1 MGRGNRGAE
10 IFREDR
16 DREIFIDT
24 LVETVDRTGWL
35 IHAWVLMST
44 HYHILLETPEANLV
58 AGMRWFPGTFT
69 QRYNAYHQE
78 YGHLFQGRYK
88 AKLIDDEEPSYFRSV
103 ADYIHLNPATAGLLD
118 PENPDLATY
127 RWSSFPDYL
136 NPPSKHPSWL
146 ETGRVFSCHHIQRN
160 TPTGRRAFEALMAEK
175 TQWVLREKGR
185 RVWQKQWRQHDRGWI
200 HGANT
205 FKKRMSEMIAEG
217 DDAGRRTV
225 YDREQKRGYGEA
237 AAENAL
243 MKAWEVVKLDPD
255 DLGELKKGDRRK
267 LLLAGWLRAHYSV
280 DRKWVAHRL
289 CLGHPS
295 RIYEG
300 VILYESPPV
309 GCKRM
314 REALDKISKLSG

>member
-200 HGANT
+200 HGDCRGGAKSVCVAVGPSLE
-205 FKKRMSEMIAEG
+205 FKRLPTEWTKSTPKIPQPNNNRVERRDGNRVVIAE
-217 DDAGRRTV
+217 DTQRPPL
-225 YDREQKRGYGEA
+225 KI
-237 AAENAL
+237 
-243 MKAWEVVKLDPD
+243 
-255 DLGELKKGDRRK
+255 GEL
-267 LLLAGWLRAHYSV
+267 V
-280 DRKWVAHRL
+280 DL
-289 CLGHPS
+289 
-295 RIYEG
+295 
-300 VILYESPPV
+300 
-309 GCKRM
+309 
-314 REALDKISKLSG
+314 